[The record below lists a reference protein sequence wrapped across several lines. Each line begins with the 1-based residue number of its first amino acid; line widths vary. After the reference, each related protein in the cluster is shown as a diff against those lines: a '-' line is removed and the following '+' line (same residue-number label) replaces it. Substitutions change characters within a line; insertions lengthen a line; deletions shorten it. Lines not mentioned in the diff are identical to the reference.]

1 MKSLNQYIKQVAQKE
16 IVESFDELYKIA
28 IKSNRNK
35 EWWDSF
41 KVMKVEALNRD
52 LKGEELEKFLAL
64 LYNTLN
70 DDSLKSALTKEEREA
85 NKEIWE
91 NEEMKIKRE
100 SHKSQLNLRFKR
112 FFNEARKAY
121 CNDGFIEQIA
131 NRRFECYKHAF
142 GLKEIDKEIDAL
154 RGVMLESHN
163 QLNPNQKQT
172 KDKFD
177 KVINDLIKAQE
188 DNEIIINGFNSGD
201 YGDSNSS
208 LWTQIFELRNGAIK
222 ENLAQDIVDIIITDC
237 QSNADNIIKR
247 ILYNKEVREAKRAVN
262 AEAKEIY
269 LDSFTDRQR
278 AIWNTF
284 DDIKSNYIGKQNAK
298 FWKEVFTP
306 IKNMAIAMESS
317 DEEIDAYL
325 KEIKQKSLDSKYL
338 KTEAKGA

>member
-28 IKSNRNK
+28 IKSNRNR

-41 KVMKVEALNRD
+41 KVMKVEALNMD
-52 LKGEELEKFLAL
+52 LKGEELEKFLAP

-208 LWTQIFELRNGAIK
+208 LWTQIFALEKGAIK
-222 ENLAQDIVDIIITDC
+222 DDVNQEVVDTIITDC
-237 QSNADNIIKR
+237 EHSAKNVIKR
-247 ILYNKEVREAKRAVN
+247 LIHAKEVKEMKKEVNLEARQEWIDSLTEQQKLIRIAFEDVKSKYTKQNKAFWDEVFVPLKRKAIADEVN
-262 AEAKEIY
+262 DFTLSGY
-269 LDSFTDRQR
+269 LD
-278 AIWNTF
+278 
-284 DDIKSNYIGKQNAK
+284 
-298 FWKEVFTP
+298 
-306 IKNMAIAMESS
+306 
-317 DEEIDAYL
+317 EIDMKSHETKY
-325 KEIKQKSLDSKYL
+325 QKL
-338 KTEAKGA
+338 EVQGA